1 MGINYFLGYQFFIV
15 HGFQWSI
22 WLVQVFHLMIN
33 IVMNCI
39 SGFNSLWSEN
49 FSFRNCPIWLRDS
62 KEREQAMKL
71 HQKSDFVKALDSM
84 RIPLNQLYVLFCR
97 MINLPKV
104 HQFKRLISLVWKN
117 ILKELHR
124 WWSCHVHIYFDDHL
138 SSMNVTEE
146 NIAFKDP
153 HWRVVNERFENQL
166 QSNPDYITF
175 RGQIFFC
182 VG

>member
-1 MGINYFLGYQFFIV
+1 MGYQFFIV
-15 HGFQWSI
+15 HGFQWNI

-62 KEREQAMKL
+62 KEREQAMRL

-84 RIPLNQLYVLFCR
+84 RIPLNRFYVLFCR

-104 HQFKRLISLVWKN
+104 HQFKRLISLAWKKCFER
-117 ILKELHR
+117 ITSMVIVPCTYSF
-124 WWSCHVHIYFDDHL
+124 WWSFIIY
-138 SSMNVTEE
+138 EC
-146 NIAFKDP
+146 
-153 HWRVVNERFENQL
+153 HWRKHSF
-166 QSNPDYITF
+166 
-175 RGQIFFC
+175 
-182 VG
+182 